1 MWRILLADDH
11 GIYRKGLHLALQ
23 RAFPDADLLTA
34 DSLPTILS
42 AVEANPDLDLL
53 IIDLHMPSRVPIE
66 GLHHLSATCRNIHLV
81 ALSASEAATDIL
93 ECLACG
99 FHGYISKLQTDE
111 EIIAGI
117 EDVLAG
123 KIYVTPRL
131 ALTKGLASW
140 REMVEVTASS
150 RSQLIRLTNR
160 QRDVLALLAQGK
172 SNKEIA
178 RELTIAEATV
188 KIHAAAV
195 IRVLGATNRASAALF
210 AQRWLERKE
219 WGP

>member
-11 GIYRKGLHLALQ
+11 GMYRKGLHLSLQ

-42 AVEANPDLDLL
+42 TVEQNPNLDLVVV
-53 IIDLHMPSRVPIE
+53 DLHMPRRIPLE
-66 GLHHLSATCRNIHLV
+66 CLCDLSACYRNIHMV
-81 ALSASEAATDIL
+81 ALSASETASDIL

-99 FHGYISKLQTDE
+99 FHGYISKFQPDE

-131 ALTKGLASW
+131 AITNGLSAWPASLKAA
-140 REMVEVTASS
+140 EPP
-150 RSQLIRLTNR
+150 RSQLIRLTRR

-178 RELTIAEATV
+178 RALDIAEATV

-195 IRVLGATNRASAALF
+195 IRVLGATNRTSAALF
-210 AQRWLERKE
+210 AQQWLEKKS
-219 WGP
+219 

>member
-1 MWRILLADDH
+1 MLRILLADDH
-11 GIYRKGLHLALQ
+11 GMYRKGLHLALQ
-23 RAFPDADLLTA
+23 RAFPDADVMIA
-34 DSLPTILS
+34 DSLPSMMTI
-42 AVEANPDLDLL
+42 VEQHPYLDLVV
-53 IIDLHMPSRVPIE
+53 IDLHMPQRIPVES
-66 GLHHLSATCRNIHLV
+66 LSDLSASYRNIHMV
-81 ALSASEAATDIL
+81 ALSASESAADIL

-99 FHGYISKLQTDE
+99 FHGYISKLQPDE

-131 ALTKGLASW
+131 AVTNGLTSW
-140 REMVEVTASS
+140 RELVKAAEPPRLQLVCLTA
-150 RSQLIRLTNR
+150 R

-178 RELTIAEATV
+178 RALSIAESTV

-195 IRVLGATNRASAALF
+195 IRVLGATNRASAALY
-210 AQRWLERKE
+210 AQQWLEKKH
-219 WGP
+219 

>member
-11 GIYRKGLHLALQ
+11 GIYRKGLHLVLQ

-34 DSLPTILS
+34 DSLPAILS
-42 AVEANPDLDLL
+42 TVEDNPDLDLL
-53 IIDLHMPSRVPIE
+53 IIDLHMPRRIPLES
-66 GLHHLSATCRNIHLV
+66 LCDLSACYRNIHMV
-81 ALSASEAATDIL
+81 ALSASESATDIL

-111 EIIAGI
+111 EIIDGI

-131 ALTKGLASW
+131 AITKELTSW
-140 REMVEVTASS
+140 RELVKAAEPP
-150 RSQLIRLTNR
+150 RSQLFRLTPR
-160 QRDVLALLAQGK
+160 QRDVLALLARGK

-178 RELTIAEATV
+178 RELDIAEATV

-195 IRVLGATNRASAALF
+195 IRVLGATNRASAAVF
-210 AQRWLERKE
+210 AQQWLEK
-219 WGP
+219 

>member
-42 AVEANPDLDLL
+42 TVEENPDLDLL
-53 IIDLHMPSRVPIE
+53 IIDLHMPHRIPIE
-66 GLHHLSATCRNIHLV
+66 GLCDLCANCRNIHLV

-140 REMVEVTASS
+140 REMVKATESS
-150 RSQLIRLTNR
+150 RSQVIRLTNR
-160 QRDVLALLAQGK
+160 QRDVLALLARGK

-178 RELTIAEATV
+178 RELAIAEATV

-195 IRVLGATNRASAALF
+195 IRVLGATNRASAALY
-210 AQRWLERKE
+210 AQQWLERKE
-219 WGP
+219 

>member
-42 AVEANPDLDLL
+42 TVEENPNLDLL
-53 IIDLHMPSRVPIE
+53 IIDLHMPHRIPIE
-66 GLHHLSATCRNIHLV
+66 GLCDLCANCRNIHLV

-140 REMVEVTASS
+140 REMVKATESS
-150 RSQLIRLTNR
+150 RSQVIRLTNR
-160 QRDVLALLAQGK
+160 QRDVLALLARGK

-178 RELTIAEATV
+178 RELAIAEATV

-195 IRVLGATNRASAALF
+195 IRVLGATNRASAALY
-210 AQRWLERKE
+210 AQQWLERKE
-219 WGP
+219 

>member
-1 MWRILLADDH
+1 MWRIPLADDH

-42 AVEANPDLDLL
+42 TVEENPDLDLL
-53 IIDLHMPSRVPIE
+53 IIDLHMPRRIPIE
-66 GLHHLSATCRNIHLV
+66 GLSDLSASCRNIHLV

-140 REMVEVTASS
+140 REMVKVTESS

-178 RELTIAEATV
+178 RELAIAEATV

-210 AQRWLERKE
+210 AQQWLERKE
-219 WGP
+219 

>member
-34 DSLPTILS
+34 NSLPTILS
-42 AVEANPDLDLL
+42 TVEENPDLDLL
-53 IIDLHMPSRVPIE
+53 IIDLHMPHRIPIE
-66 GLHHLSATCRNIHLV
+66 GLCDLSANCRNIHLV

-140 REMVEVTASS
+140 REMVKATESS
-150 RSQLIRLTNR
+150 RSQVIRLTNR
-160 QRDVLALLAQGK
+160 QRDVLALLARGK

-178 RELTIAEATV
+178 RELAIAEATV

-195 IRVLGATNRASAALF
+195 IRVLGATNRASAALY
-210 AQRWLERKE
+210 AQQWLERKE
-219 WGP
+219 